1 MIRIGIDLGGT
12 KIEGIAIDRNGRE
25 LSRRRIGTPRGN
37 YAATLDS
44 LAGLV
49 SWLEEQ
55 AGDRGT
61 VGIGIPGVVLP
72 PGGLVRK
79 ANSTWLIGHA
89 LGDDLSGLVGR
100 PVRVQNDA
108 NCFAVSEAA
117 DGAGAGFGTVFGAIV
132 GTGTGAGIVTG
143 GRVLTGRN
151 GIAGEWGHTS
161 LPWPGPDEYPGPA
174 CYCGRPG
181 CIETWIS
188 GPAFAADHARITGE
202 QLSGQ
207 EIAAKA
213 DAGDPGASASLERY
227 AGRLARS
234 LAMVIDV
241 LDPDVI
247 VLGGGM
253 SNVARL
259 YAMLPPLLSRWCIS
273 DTVDTPVVPA
283 RHGDSSGVR
292 GAAWLWSAAENA
304 AP

>member
-25 LSRRRIGTPRGN
+25 LSRRRIDTPRGN
-37 YAATLDS
+37 YAATLEA

-49 SWLEEQ
+49 SWLEGQ
-55 AGDRGT
+55 AGGPGT

-89 LGDDLSGLVGR
+89 VGDDLRDLVGR

-117 DGAGAGFGTVFGAIV
+117 DGAGAGFDTVFGAIV
-132 GTGTGAGIVTG
+132 GTGTGAGIVSG
-143 GRVLTGRN
+143 GKVLSGRN
-151 GIAGEWGHTS
+151 GIAGEWGHAS
-161 LPWPGPDEYPGPA
+161 LPWPGPDEHPGPA

-188 GPAFAADHARITGE
+188 GPAFAADHGRITGE
-202 QLSGQ
+202 HLSAR
-207 EIAAKA
+207 EIAARA
-213 DAGDPGASASLERY
+213 DAGDAGALASLERY
-227 AGRLARS
+227 AGRLARG

-253 SNVARL
+253 SNVALL
-259 YAMLPPLLSRWCIS
+259 YPMLPPLLNRWCIS

-292 GAAWLWSAAENA
+292 GAAWLWSAGEHASR
-304 AP
+304 